1 MPKSILIAGCGFV
14 GLPLARSFAASGWQ
28 TFAVTASESTAV
40 NLRRELFRVEAVDI
54 ADKAHLQRLPSH
66 TFDVVVHCAS
76 SGHGGASAYEA
87 VYLNGTR
94 NLLDHLHP
102 GFLIFT
108 GSTSVYSQVDGSW
121 VDERSVAEPTRE
133 TGKILRKAEDLVL
146 ASGGSVAR
154 LAGLYGPGRCVPL
167 QKLAK
172 GEAVIEGK
180 GERVMNLVHQVDA
193 VSALQILAET
203 DSRGVFNVVDN
214 EPVPQRDW
222 YVWVCEQFKKPLP
235 PYGPRD
241 LTRKRG
247 WTNKRV
253 SNQKL
258 RSLGWKPCFPTF
270 REGTRGIM

>member
-1 MPKSILIAGCGFV
+1 MPKSVLIAGCGFV

-28 TFAVTASESTAV
+28 TFAVTASESTAA
-40 NLRRELFRVEAVDI
+40 NLRRELFRVDAADI
-54 ADKAHLQRLPSH
+54 ADKENLQRLPPQ

-76 SGHGGASAYEA
+76 SGRGGASAYEA
-87 VYLNGTR
+87 VYLSGTQ
-94 NLLDHLHP
+94 NLLEYLHP
-102 GFLIFT
+102 ELLIFT
-108 GSTSVYSQVDGSW
+108 SSTSVYSQADASW

-172 GEAVIEGK
+172 GEAVIEGE

-203 DSRGVFNVVDN
+203 DTRGVFNVVDN
-214 EPVPQRDW
+214 EPVSQRDW
-222 YVWVCEQFKKPLP
+222 YVWVCEQSKKPLP

-270 REGTRGIM
+270 REGTSGML

>member
-1 MPKSILIAGCGFV
+1 MPQSVLIVGCGFV

-28 TFAVTASESTAV
+28 TFAVTASESTAA
-40 NLRRELFRVEAVDI
+40 NLQGELFRVNAVNI
-54 ADKAHLQRLPSH
+54 ADKTHLQRLPLQAI
-66 TFDVVVHCAS
+66 DVVVHCAS
-76 SGHGGASAYEA
+76 SGRGGAPAYEA
-87 VYLNGTR
+87 VYLNGTQ
-94 NLLDHLHP
+94 NLLDHLRP
-102 GFLIFT
+102 GLLIFT
-108 GSTSVYSQVDGSW
+108 GSTSVYGQTDGSW

-146 ASGGSVAR
+146 GSGGSVAR

-172 GEAVIEGK
+172 GEAVIEGE

-203 DSRGVFNVVDN
+203 HSRGVFNVVDN

-222 YVWVCEQFKKPLP
+222 FVWVCEQLKKPLP
-235 PYGPRD
+235 PSGPHD

-258 RSLGWKPCFPTF
+258 RSLGWKPCVPTF
-270 REGTRGIM
+270 REGIRGIM

>member
-1 MPKSILIAGCGFV
+1 MTKSVLIAGCGFV

-28 TFAVTASESTAV
+28 TFAVTASESTVA
-40 NLRRELFRVEAVDI
+40 NLRGELFQVDAADI
-54 ADKAHLQRLPSH
+54 ADKEHLERLPPQ

-76 SGHGGASAYEA
+76 SGRGGTSAYEA
-87 VYLNGTR
+87 VYLNGTQ
-94 NLLDHLHP
+94 NLLAHLHP
-102 GFLIFT
+102 GLLIFT
-108 GSTSVYSQVDGSW
+108 SSTSVYSQADGSW

-133 TGKILRKAEDLVL
+133 TGKILRRAEDLVL

-172 GEAVIEGK
+172 GEALIEGE
-180 GERVMNLVHQVDA
+180 GERVMNLIHQADA

-203 DSRGVFNVVDN
+203 DARGLFNVVDN

-253 SNQKL
+253 SNRKL

-270 REGTRGIM
+270 REGTRGMM

>member
-1 MPKSILIAGCGFV
+1 MPLRYFITGATGFV
-14 GLPLARSFAASGWQ
+14 GGHVAEAAVARGMIVSTLARASSDAGLLERLGVIVHRGELSDSD
-28 TFAVTASESTAV
+28 A
-40 NLRRELFRVEAVDI
+40 LRKGVLDA
-54 ADKAHLQRLPSH
+54 
-66 TFDVVVHCAS
+66 DVVVHCAS
-76 SGHGGASAYEA
+76 SGRGGGSAYEA
-87 VYLNGTR
+87 VYLNGTQ
-94 NLLDHLHP
+94 NLLEHFHP
-102 GFLIFT
+102 GLLIFT
-108 GSTSVYSQVDGSW
+108 SSTSVYSQADASW
-121 VDERSVAEPTRE
+121 VDERSVAEPTKE

-172 GEAVIEGK
+172 GEAVIEGE

-203 DSRGVFNVVDN
+203 DTRGVFNVVDN
-214 EPVPQRDW
+214 EPVSQRDW
-222 YVWVCEQFKKPLP
+222 YVWVCEQSKKPLP

-270 REGTRGIM
+270 REGTSGML